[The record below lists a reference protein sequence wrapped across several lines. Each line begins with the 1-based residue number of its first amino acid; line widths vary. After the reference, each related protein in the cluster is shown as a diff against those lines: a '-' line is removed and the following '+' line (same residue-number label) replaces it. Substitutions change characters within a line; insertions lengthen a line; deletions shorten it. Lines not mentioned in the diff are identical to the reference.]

1 MIRRQR
7 IQLSKEVIDI
17 VGDHSRVTGESVATL
32 IEELIMRTN
41 WLKESGDCDRQ
52 ERNNTE

>member
-1 MIRRQR
+1 MIKRQR

-17 VGDHSRVTGESVATL
+17 VGEHSRVTGVPVSVL
-32 IEELIMRTN
+32 IEDLIMRTD
-41 WLKESGDCDRQ
+41 WLKESSDCDRQ